1 MERPSGRLVD
11 VGYARRA
18 HGIEGEVLVRPQTD
32 DPERWVDGVTFLTN
46 ESPPRTLETTAVRPH
61 KGDFLVRFAEIG
73 DRNAADTLR
82 GVVFQIPAS
91 ERRSLGDGEFWADD
105 LIGAAAV
112 GPDGEMLGSVV
123 GVEFAAAQDRLV
135 IETPRG
141 ERVEVPFVSAIVPGV
156 DLEIGVVT
164 VDAPE
169 GLF

>member
-1 MERPSGRLVD
+1 MDFVE

-18 HGIEGEVLVRPQTD
+18 HGIDGEVVVRPQSD
-32 DPERWVDGVTFLTN
+32 DPERWIEGATFITD
-46 ESPPRTLETTAVRPH
+46 ESPPRTLEATAVRTH
-61 KGDFLVRFAEIG
+61 KDDLLVRFAGIA
-73 DRNAADTLR
+73 DRNAADALR

-91 ERRSLGDGEFWADD
+91 ERRQLGSAEFWPDD

-112 GPDGEMLGSVV
+112 GPDGQMLGSVV

-135 IETPRG
+135 IETPQG

-156 DLEIGVVT
+156 DLEAGVVT